1 LERLV
6 SFLGLFAFIG
16 IAWVLSTNRKAIR
29 WRTVFVGL
37 SIQVLLGLLVLYWD
51 TGNRALQSLS
61 YGVKGFLDLSI
72 GGAEFV
78 FGVLA
83 RPGDVGQVFG
93 PANGFI
99 FAFAVLPTIIFFSAV
114 ISVLWHLGVMQHV
127 VRIIARVI
135 VKIMGTSGSETLA
148 VSSNIFVG
156 QTEAPFLI
164 KPFLARMTRSELM
177 AIMTGGY
184 ATIAGGVFALYV
196 LFGVDAG
203 HLIVA
208 SVMSAP
214 AALVMAKLM
223 VPETEVSETFGTVPK
238 ELPKTSS
245 NVVEAAANGTVD
257 GLKLSVNV
265 GAMLIA
271 FLGLVAVADW
281 LLSGVNALIG
291 SEDFLGY
298 TGYYETLGEDGLTLR
313 KILGWLF
320 SPLAALL
327 GVSWSD
333 IPEVGQLLG
342 TKVAVTE
349 LIAYENLKGFIE
361 IDELRSLGAALT
373 SMDLS
378 GIAELKNIALPQG
391 FANPPAFVNALNV
404 AGIDSV
410 AELRQ
415 LQELWPQIA
424 AQNFSGV
431 ASFAE
436 WLTAQPAEIV
446 QGLGQQLQALG
457 FDRIEMLQALNSEV
471 EGMSKRSIL
480 ISTYALCGFANLGSI
495 GIQIGGIAALCP
507 ERRRDLSQLAV
518 RAMIA
523 GAFASWMT
531 ACVAGVVA

>member
-1 LERLV
+1 
-6 SFLGLFAFIG
+6 
-16 IAWVLSTNRKAIR
+16 
-29 WRTVFVGL
+29 
-37 SIQVLLGLLVLYWD
+37 
-51 TGNRALQSLS
+51 
-61 YGVKGFLDLSI
+61 
-72 GGAEFV
+72 
-78 FGVLA
+78 
-83 RPGDVGQVFG
+83 
-93 PANGFI
+93 
-99 FAFAVLPTIIFFSAV
+99 
-114 ISVLWHLGVMQHV
+114 
-127 VRIIARVI
+127 
-135 VKIMGTSGSETLA
+135 
-148 VSSNIFVG
+148 
-156 QTEAPFLI
+156 
-164 KPFLARMTRSELM
+164 
-177 AIMTGGY
+177 
-184 ATIAGGVFALYV
+184 V

>member
-177 AIMTGGY
+177 AIMTGGMRRSR
-184 ATIAGGVFALYV
+184 AAFSRSTCSL
-196 LFGVDAG
+196 
-203 HLIVA
+203 A
-208 SVMSAP
+208 STP
-214 AALVMAKLM
+214 
-223 VPETEVSETFGTVPK
+223 GT
-238 ELPKTSS
+238 
-245 NVVEAAANGTVD
+245 
-257 GLKLSVNV
+257 
-265 GAMLIA
+265 
-271 FLGLVAVADW
+271 
-281 LLSGVNALIG
+281 
-291 SEDFLGY
+291 
-298 TGYYETLGEDGLTLR
+298 
-313 KILGWLF
+313 
-320 SPLAALL
+320 
-327 GVSWSD
+327 
-333 IPEVGQLLG
+333 
-342 TKVAVTE
+342 
-349 LIAYENLKGFIE
+349 
-361 IDELRSLGAALT
+361 
-373 SMDLS
+373 
-378 GIAELKNIALPQG
+378 
-391 FANPPAFVNALNV
+391 
-404 AGIDSV
+404 
-410 AELRQ
+410 
-415 LQELWPQIA
+415 
-424 AQNFSGV
+424 
-431 ASFAE
+431 
-436 WLTAQPAEIV
+436 
-446 QGLGQQLQALG
+446 
-457 FDRIEMLQALNSEV
+457 
-471 EGMSKRSIL
+471 
-480 ISTYALCGFANLGSI
+480 
-495 GIQIGGIAALCP
+495 
-507 ERRRDLSQLAV
+507 
-518 RAMIA
+518 
-523 GAFASWMT
+523 
-531 ACVAGVVA
+531 

>member
-436 WLTAQPAEIV
+436 WLAAQPAEIV